1 MKKVY
6 YLILLIMTLLLANTN
21 AFADKQV
28 LFQDNFKKLDPSWG
42 VTTET
47 QKVENNKFIII
58 PKADMT
64 HYDINHSGVFQD
76 VDYNVDMTLLKG
88 DGTKAGGGIIF
99 WAKDSNDYYY
109 LYVLTDGT
117 FYVGRYINGPPS
129 RFLYPV
135 SSQKSDAIKTTPG
148 AVNHLRVVTK
158 GNQATIYINDKKLA
172 TFTGQPPEG
181 GSLIGLS
188 ADSPAKS
195 PNTPDVIN
203 TWGFSNLKI
212 TKPE

>member
-1 MKKVY
+1 MKKVS

-21 AFADKQV
+21 AFAAKQV

-47 QKVENNKFIII
+47 QKVENNQFIII
-58 PKADMT
+58 PKVDMT
-64 HYDINHSGVFQD
+64 HYDINQSGVYQD
-76 VDYNVDMTLLKG
+76 VDYSVDMTLLKG
-88 DGTKAGGGIIF
+88 DGTKAGAGIIF

-109 LYVLTDGT
+109 LYVLADGT
-117 FYVGRYINGPPS
+117 FYVGRYINN

-158 GNQATIYINDKKLA
+158 GNQATIYINDKQLA

-188 ADSPAKS
+188 GDSPTKS
-195 PNTPDVIN
+195 QDNKPDITN
-203 TWGFSNLKI
+203 TWGFSNLKV